1 MTKLK
6 QKIIVFISPS
16 DQAFER
22 PTSICNL
29 YMNRFAIEEE
39 AGSEILKIYQFKPG
53 VIEDK
58 INERQLLHNG
68 TGLILN

>member
-1 MTKLK
+1 
-6 QKIIVFISPS
+6 
-16 DQAFER
+16 
-22 PTSICNL
+22 
-29 YMNRFAIEEE
+29 MNRFAIEEE